1 MKVKSAATCN
11 ARINIRT
18 YMPHGFR
25 AFLKQC
31 DWWLEGKF
39 VVLMCTSFIRDVLS
53 GNCVPIWQFWVCLI
67 IQSFRKGQMLLLWRV
82 SFFTLESAWNLFLIQ
97 PVITYAGN
105 CNSICNTGVGAQIV
119 GSCPPWTHTSAFIH
133 CKTAIYLRR
142 LKGTH
147 SDEWFI
153 WRNSK
158 GMDYLEIVELDKCKL
173 HCHNIMLLHL
183 ILCEFFSLLLWRTS
197 SISSP
202 VSNRDRRMLGYIENY
217 QLQH

>member
-82 SFFTLESAWNLFLIQ
+82 SFFTLEFSWNVFLIY
-97 PVITYAGN
+97 TT
-105 CNSICNTGVGAQIV
+105 CNRS
-119 GSCPPWTHTSAFIH
+119 
-133 CKTAIYLRR
+133 KTAERKLPFRTVPYCMF
-142 LKGTH
+142 G
-147 SDEWFI
+147 
-153 WRNSK
+153 
-158 GMDYLEIVELDKCKL
+158 IV
-173 HCHNIMLLHL
+173 
-183 ILCEFFSLLLWRTS
+183 FLLLNMWMVLHGRFMNCS
-197 SISSP
+197 EQSY
-202 VSNRDRRMLGYIENY
+202 SNSNCWTYTL
-217 QLQH
+217 L